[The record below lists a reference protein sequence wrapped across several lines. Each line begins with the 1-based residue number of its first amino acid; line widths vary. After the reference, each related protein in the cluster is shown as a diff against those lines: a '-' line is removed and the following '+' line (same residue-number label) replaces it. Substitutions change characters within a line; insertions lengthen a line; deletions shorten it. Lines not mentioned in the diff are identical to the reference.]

1 MHNYNKKIIKFWLN
15 DNLNNI
21 TPKKIRYPEGWDVCE
36 RLNKLYGRE
45 KVVEVGCGYGRLAPA
60 FDPENYIGFDINTR
74 CIESAVQL
82 NPDYTFKSYKL
93 GTDLPKS
100 SLVLFYTVLLHVDDN
115 DILPFLKITTL
126 NTNKVLIA
134 EILGKHWRG
143 WEYAFNREES
153 DYQELLNQCGF
164 EQSSKLEFDY
174 QYYENT
180 KISFLLFEKNKP

>member
-1 MHNYNKKIIKFWLN
+1 MHNYNKKIIEFWLN

-60 FDPENYIGFDINTR
+60 FEPENYIGFDINKK

-82 NPDYTFKSYKL
+82 NPDYTFKPYKL
-93 GTDLPKS
+93 GTYLPES
-100 SLVLFYTVLLHVDDN
+100 SLVLFYTLLLHVDDN
-115 DILPFLKITTL
+115 DILPFLKIATL

-134 EILGKHWRG
+134 EILGRHKRG
-143 WEYAFNREES
+143 
-153 DYQELLNQCGF
+153 LGIC
-164 EQSSKLEFDY
+164 
-174 QYYENT
+174 
-180 KISFLLFEKNKP
+180 I